1 MSNPPAAGTDIRF
14 RTAFF
19 RLLHLGKRYLPLYAV
34 LCLLALLS
42 SAAGALIAQVLRLIV
57 NAAVDGRA
65 ALLTQSLIL
74 GLAIVATIAVSQFL
88 SNWISA
94 VVDNRSVLWL
104 QDTLLRK
111 VMRMP
116 MRQLRDY
123 HSADLLNRLHDSA
136 NEAQSALNQQGI
148 KLFRNVAAVLMTLAY
163 LVYINPLLAL
173 GAVLIAAVVPLVIAP
188 LGKRMSTLYMRR
200 QEAYA
205 VEQAFVQE
213 SIQGAEVV
221 KSLSLPPAIHRRY
234 LALSGAALGW
244 QRKVLLG
251 EAVMWRAQML
261 VYIIGLLYALG
272 FGGYLVAR
280 GVLDLGAV
288 AGFLVAFGNLMQP
301 VGQISSLW
309 PQFQNAIVQSQRVF
323 ELLDQPDEPQASDG
337 AARIDISRTSVAGA
351 DLQLQDV
358 SFGYQPVQPV
368 LNGLTLHIPAGQT
381 TALVGPSGGGKST
394 VIQLLLRFYDPDG
407 GRLLFGGNDLR
418 TVDAVDWRRQIGFVP
433 QETLVFG
440 GTVFD
445 NILCGRP
452 GAASSEVLHAAE
464 LARVDDFVRR
474 LPQGYETQIGE
485 RGLLLSGGERQRV
498 ALARALLRDP
508 AILLLDEPTSA
519 LDSENEALLQA
530 ALDRAMRGRT
540 TLVVAH
546 RLSTIRHAQQIA
558 FIRSGRVVESGTHE
572 GLIARGGEYCALD
585 EASRAGSGAA
595 GRTGSGEPAAKEGEI
610 A

>member
-1 MSNPPAAGTDIRF
+1 MSAPPSAGTEIPF
-14 RTAFF
+14 KIAFL
-19 RLLHLGKRYLPLYAV
+19 RLLRLGKRYLPLYAM
-34 LCLLALLS
+34 LCLLALIS
-42 SAAGALIAQVLRLIV
+42 SGANTLIAQVLRLIV
-57 NAAVDGRA
+57 NAAVDRRP
-65 ALLTQSLIL
+65 ALLNESLIL
-74 GLAIVATIAVSQFL
+74 GLAIIAIIAVSEFA
-88 SNWISA
+88 STWISTI
-94 VVDNRSVLWL
+94 VDNRSVLWL

-116 MRQLRDY
+116 MAQLREY

-136 NEAQSALNQQGI
+136 NVAQSALNQQGI
-148 KLFRNVAAVLMTLAY
+148 KLFRNLAAVLMILGY

-173 GAVLIAAVVPLVIAP
+173 GAVLIAIVVPFAIAP
-188 LGKRMSTLYMRR
+188 LGKRMATLYLRR

-205 VEQAFVQE
+205 AEQAFVQE
-213 SIQGAEVV
+213 SVQAAEIV
-221 KSLSLPPAIHRRY
+221 KSLSLLPAIYKRY
-234 LALSGAALGW
+234 MALSNTALGW
-244 QRKVLLG
+244 QRKVLVG

-261 VYIIGLLYALG
+261 VFVIGILYALG

-280 GVLDLGAV
+280 GVLDMGAI

-301 VGQISSLW
+301 IGEISSLW
-309 PQFQNAIVQSQRVF
+309 PQFQNAIVQSRRVF
-323 ELLDQPDEPQASDG
+323 EILDQPDGPPTPAG
-337 AARIDISRTSVAGA
+337 VPRVAVTHSLVADA
-351 DLQLQDV
+351 DLHLQDV
-358 SFGYQPVQPV
+358 SFNYQPGQPI
-368 LNGLTLHIPAGQT
+368 LGGLTLRIPAGQT

-407 GRLLFGGNDLR
+407 GRLLLGDHDLR
-418 TVDAVDWRRQIGFVP
+418 AVDAVDWRRHVGFVP
-433 QETLVFG
+433 QETLVFA
-440 GTVFD
+440 GTIYD

-452 GAASSEVLHAAE
+452 DATRSEVLHAAE
-464 LARVDDFVRR
+464 LARVDDFARR
-474 LPQGYETQIGE
+474 LPQAYETQIGE

-540 TLVVAH
+540 TVVVAH

-558 FIRSGRVVESGTHE
+558 FVRAGRVVESGTHE
-572 GLIARGGEYCALD
+572 ALLALAGEYCALD
-585 EASRAGSGAA
+585 EASRSGSGP
-595 GRTGSGEPAAKEGEI
+595 PAERDTREGEI